1 MFVNHWFFWSHD
13 VRKGSRNELEILIV
27 SDMLQNLQ
35 HDAKINWRQF
45 QNTFFKLG
53 PVGEFEPCQK
63 KIFQSKNSNW
73 SKQTAA
79 KVCLQDW
86 RRGFLLHIVSNFS
99 TWKKFNTSKSTSA
112 QLTSICDLLAG
123 NIIFTKNFKTF
134 CNLGLY
140 IIIYT
145 I

>member
-1 MFVNHWFFWSHD
+1 MEQRRHKGLKKKLRNIIFG
-13 VRKGSRNELEILIV
+13 GSRSRSLNLLLILWKTIRN
-27 SDMLQNLQ
+27 SIFSTWLWSNYGIMS
-35 HDAKINWRQF
+35 
-45 QNTFFKLG
+45 
-53 PVGEFEPCQK
+53 K
-63 KIFQSKNSNW
+63 KNFQSKNSNW

-79 KVCLQDW
+79 KVCLQDR